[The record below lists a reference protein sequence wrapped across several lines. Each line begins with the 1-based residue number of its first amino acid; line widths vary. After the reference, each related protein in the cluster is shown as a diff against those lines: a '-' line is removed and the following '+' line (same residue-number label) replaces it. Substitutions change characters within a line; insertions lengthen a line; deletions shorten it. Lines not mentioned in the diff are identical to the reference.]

1 MLSLM
6 NAYRRGLL
14 TLAALAVSA
23 GAVLVA
29 QSAGGGPIAID
40 FFVSGPDGT
49 VFDLRADEISLKVDG
64 RARQIR
70 SLRYVSLPN
79 ADPAGVLV
87 DALPELAPP
96 YGSNV
101 TEANGRWVTIVV
113 DHESIR
119 PGAEKNT
126 TAAAVRMVNSL
137 GPRDRVS
144 YLTMPNGG
152 LAVDFTT
159 DHEKVASALR
169 RFTGTAP
176 REPSDQDR
184 SCRSRLLLN
193 SMRDLIEDEFQ
204 EMLLKAEALLRAI
217 ALSVGA
223 ETAPT
228 PVPLEHGLAHA

>member
-6 NAYRRGLL
+6 NAYRRRLL
-14 TLAALAVSA
+14 TVAVLAVSA

-40 FFVSGPDGT
+40 FFVSGPDGS

-79 ADPAGVLV
+79 ADPAGVPV
-87 DALPELAPP
+87 DPAPDLEPP

-119 PGAEKNT
+119 PGACNRSARHAISHRVDSAKPQAIDAPVKT
-126 TAAAVRMVNSL
+126 TTPARNVRL
-137 GPRDRVS
+137 R
-144 YLTMPNGG
+144 PN
-152 LAVDFTT
+152 
-159 DHEKVASALR
+159 
-169 RFTGTAP
+169 
-176 REPSDQDR
+176 
-184 SCRSRLLLN
+184 
-193 SMRDLIEDEFQ
+193 
-204 EMLLKAEALLRAI
+204 
-217 ALSVGA
+217 
-223 ETAPT
+223 
-228 PVPLEHGLAHA
+228 